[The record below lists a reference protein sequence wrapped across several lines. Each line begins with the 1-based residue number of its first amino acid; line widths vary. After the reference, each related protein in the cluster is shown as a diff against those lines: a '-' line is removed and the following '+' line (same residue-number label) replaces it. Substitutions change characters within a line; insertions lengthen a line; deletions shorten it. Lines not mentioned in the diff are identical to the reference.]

1 MSYRLT
7 KSLTPTK
14 NFFSSLL
21 PVCNR
26 ILQAAAGGT
35 TTATKTSITRSS
47 KSRSSLIFLHKFTD
61 RLELNQ
67 PVRMLTAAAKQIL
80 NLDPE
85 QTLVLISVGKAE
97 NEMIIAGVPPS
108 PALDLEIS
116 GLRDRFSNNPNKFNT
131 KDVTTIGQQPQAT
144 TRQCPF
150 TLVAATEADSDL
162 NQLILYTNRKSE
174 SCERELLNYCLTH
187 LRKRIREA
195 RNWLKLQQD
204 NRIDS
209 LTCLNNR
216 RYFDEI
222 ILKESERSE
231 RYSHPTSLI
240 MLDLDHFKEVNDNF
254 GHQTGDV
261 VLKNLGKILLDEV
274 RLSDT
279 PCRYGGEEFAVILP
293 ETQLDEAQR
302 IAERIR
308 KTIARQELFTHNS
321 NVLFNVTASIGV
333 ASTEQNDT
341 LDLVECADQALYQAK
356 KSGRNQTVAASPTIV
371 KMRPAPQL
379 KNLDK
384 PALSRCFQNL
394 SVLKSSC

>member
-7 KSLTPTK
+7 KPLTPAK

-26 ILQAAAGGT
+26 ILHAAAGGT
-35 TTATKTSITRSS
+35 ATVSETAITRSA
-47 KSRSSLIFLHKFTD
+47 KSRSSLIFLHKFTE

-67 PVRMLTAAAKQIL
+67 PIKMLTAAAKLIL
-80 NLDPE
+80 ELDPE
-85 QTLVLISVGKAE
+85 PTLLLISVGKSG
-97 NEMIIAGVPPS
+97 NEMIIAGRPPATS
-108 PALDLEIS
+108 LELEIS
-116 GLRDRFSNNPNKFNT
+116 RLKNRFSCHCDKFNT
-131 KDVTTIGQQPQAT
+131 VKLTSGQPAPTTTSQSS
-144 TRQCPF
+144 F
-150 TLVAATEADSDL
+150 TLVAATEADREL
-162 NQLILYTNRKSE
+162 NQLLLYTNGKSGP
-174 SCERELLNYCLTH
+174 SERELLNYCLIH
-187 LRKRIREA
+187 LRKRLREA
-195 RNWLKLQQD
+195 QNWHKLQQD

-209 LTCLNNR
+209 LTGLNNR
-216 RYFDEI
+216 RCFDEI

-240 MLDLDHFKEVNDNF
+240 MLDLDHFKAVNDNY
-254 GHQTGDV
+254 GHQTGDM

-293 ETQLDEAQR
+293 ETRLDEARR

-308 KTIARQELFTHNS
+308 KTIGQQELFTLN
-321 NVLFNVTASIGV
+321 NNLRFNVSASIGV

-356 KSGRNQTVAASPTIV
+356 KGGRNQTVAAAPTIV
-371 KMRPAPQL
+371 KTTPAAPL
-379 KNLDK
+379 KNLGK

-394 SVLKSSC
+394 SMLRNDC